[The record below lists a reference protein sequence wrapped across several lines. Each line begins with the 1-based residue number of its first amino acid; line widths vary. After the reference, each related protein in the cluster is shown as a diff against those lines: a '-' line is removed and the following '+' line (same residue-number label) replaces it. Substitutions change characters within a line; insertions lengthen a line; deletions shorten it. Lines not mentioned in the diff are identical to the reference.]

1 MKKLVLLLETVRSMK
16 LKYFDAP
23 ASKQSILLGK
33 PGVGKTAVIEGLAQK
48 ISAGDVP
55 NQLSDVR
62 VLALDLTQMAAG
74 ASIKGEY
81 EKRLKSVIKEVEA
94 NSSKIILFIDEAHTL
109 IGAGGEAGKSDAAN
123 ILKPALARGELRV
136 IAATT
141 FAEYKKHIEKDAA
154 LDRRFQPVKIE
165 EPSLET
171 TKTLLSGL
179 AHMLEEH
186 HSVRIDQQA
195 IDAAVELSSRYIIS
209 RQQPDKAISIL
220 DTACAKLSSAQGGKP
235 IAIQDLMHQ
244 LEVNRIELNRLEHDK
259 RLLLIEEKEL
269 SLMNEK
275 IEIINSKIESLNE
288 QYQSEKKLVDN
299 ILAIEDKGKLEPLSP
314 ELSKSLLEERQALVK
329 VQGDFPLKEISVS
342 RRTVAGAVSDWTG
355 IPLANL

>member
-1 MKKLVLLLETVRSMK
+1 M
-16 LKYFDAP
+16 
-23 ASKQSILLGK
+23 LGK

-94 NSSKIILFIDEAHTL
+94 NSSKLILFIDEAHTL

-123 ILKPALARGELRV
+123 ILKPALARGELL

-141 FAEYKKHIEKDAA
+141 FAEYKKHTEKDAA
-154 LDRRFQPVKIE
+154 LEVRFQPVKIE

-179 AHMLEEH
+179 AHML
-186 HSVRIDQQA
+186 
-195 IDAAVELSSRYIIS
+195 
-209 RQQPDKAISIL
+209 
-220 DTACAKLSSAQGGKP
+220 
-235 IAIQDLMHQ
+235 
-244 LEVNRIELNRLEHDK
+244 
-259 RLLLIEEKEL
+259 
-269 SLMNEK
+269 
-275 IEIINSKIESLNE
+275 
-288 QYQSEKKLVDN
+288 
-299 ILAIEDKGKLEPLSP
+299 
-314 ELSKSLLEERQALVK
+314 
-329 VQGDFPLKEISVS
+329 
-342 RRTVAGAVSDWTG
+342 
-355 IPLANL
+355 